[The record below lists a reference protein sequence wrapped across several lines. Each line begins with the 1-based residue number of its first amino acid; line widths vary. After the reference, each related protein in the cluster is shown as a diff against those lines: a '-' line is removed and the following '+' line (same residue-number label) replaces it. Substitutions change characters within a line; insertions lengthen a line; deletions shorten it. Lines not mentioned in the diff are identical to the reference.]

1 MGEASFMEW
10 NETTQTRFDEL
21 RYKELSGNLNEEER
35 EELAQFVAV
44 ILADEEEYL
53 APVIA
58 QMRSD
63 NEAMQEQIDEL
74 QQENVYLVRIIIQQE
89 QLVQDA
95 KHWLDEFERRHS
107 VLQRAY
113 AQVANQTA

>member
-1 MGEASFMEW
+1 MEW
-10 NETTQTRFDEL
+10 NETTQARFDEL
-21 RYKELSGNLNEEER
+21 RYKELSGNLNETDR
-35 EELAQFVAV
+35 EELTRLIAI

-53 APVIA
+53 APAIA
-58 QMRSD
+58 RMQSE
-63 NEAMQEQIDEL
+63 NETSQGQIDKL
-74 QQENVYLVRIIIQQE
+74 QKENVYLARIVIQQE

-113 AQVANQTA
+113 LQVANQTA

>member
-1 MGEASFMEW
+1 MEW
-10 NETTQTRFDEL
+10 NETTQTRFNEL
-21 RYKELSGNLNEEER
+21 RYKELSSNLNKTEQ
-35 EELAQFVAV
+35 EELARLVAV

-53 APVIA
+53 APAIA
-58 QMRSD
+58 RMQSE
-63 NEAMQEQIDEL
+63 NEARQEQINKL
-74 QQENVYLVRIIIQQE
+74 QKENVYLARIVIQQE

-113 AQVANQTA
+113 APSS